1 MASGFPKP
9 TETTGFPW
17 NYINLVDSQ
26 DIVATLK
33 AQTEKMALFYNAIPL
48 DKWDY
53 AYAPGKW
60 TLKGSIRHLID
71 SERVFAYRLLRFL
84 RNDPTALPGFDQ
96 DAYMASID
104 VSEIAVADLLKEWR
118 SVRDSTQALIEG
130 VRPQDWDLSGVA
142 SGVEHSVRAVA
153 FTLTGH
159 ELHHKQLTIEKY
171 LA

>member
-9 TETTGFPW
+9 SETTGFPW

-26 DIVATLK
+26 DIVAKLK
-33 AQTEKMALFYNAIPL
+33 AQTEEMALFYAAIPQQ
-48 DKWDY
+48 KWDY

-84 RNDPTALPGFDQ
+84 RKDSTALPGFDQ
-96 DAYMASID
+96 DAYMESID
-104 VSEIAVADLLKEWR
+104 VEQIVVADLLKEWR
-118 SVRDSTQALIEG
+118 SVRDSTQAMLES
-130 VRPQDWDLSGVA
+130 VRPEDWDLSGVA
-142 SGVEHSVRAVA
+142 SGVKHTVRAVA

-159 ELHHKQLTIEKY
+159 ELHHKQLTLAKY
-171 LA
+171 LD